1 MFQWIVSEVFFD
13 RNTLTWVK
21 YFKPCKRRMV
31 PSDKEK
37 TYVTM
42 EHEQFET
49 YLVEPLK
56 MLNK

>member
-1 MFQWIVSEVFFD
+1 
-13 RNTLTWVK
+13 
-21 YFKPCKRRMV
+21 MV
-31 PSDKEK
+31 PSNKEK

-56 MLNK
+56 MLSK